1 MKYNDKIY
9 KYYNDESHIGS
20 FEQVDNTIGVGLVG
34 APACGD
40 VMQLQIKVKKEGN
53 VDIIE
58 DAKIKVFGCGSAI
71 ASSAFA
77 VEILINKSVEEAKKI
92 TNEDIAKALDLPSIK
107 THCSVLAA
115 EAIEQAIEDYYNK
128 NKTETKAD
136 DFFINISE
144 EAEDYIFK
152 ILQKQAKDSE
162 NEDAIKIILE
172 QGKCGLSYKIKHVK
186 NFKDLS
192 PADRLFKTSKGL
204 CIFYDEAIKNL
215 INQTTMT
222 LRQEEMKSGI
232 VFVNPNEVGKCGCGM
247 NFKLKDTK
255 TDETE
260 CK

>member
-1 MKYNDKIY
+1 MKYNEKIY
-9 KYYNDESHIGS
+9 KYYNDESHMGS
-20 FEQVDNTIGVGLVG
+20 FEEVDNTIGVGLVG

-40 VMQLQIKVKKEGN
+40 VMQLQIKIKKEN
-53 VDIIE
+53 NIDVIK

-77 VEILINKSVEEAKKI
+77 VEILINKTVEEAKKI
-92 TNEDIAKALDLPSIK
+92 TNEDIAKALDLPTIK

-115 EAIEQAIEDYYNK
+115 EAIEEAIEDYYKK
-128 NKTETKAD
+128 NKSETRD
-136 DFFINISE
+136 EFFINISD
-144 EAEDYIFK
+144 EAENYIFK
-152 ILQKQAKDSE
+152 ILEKQIKDSSNE
-162 NEDAIKIILE
+162 NAIKIILE

-192 PADRLFKTSKGL
+192 QADRLFKTPKNL
-204 CIFYDEAIKNL
+204 CIFYDESIKNL
-215 INQTTMT
+215 INGTTMI
-222 LRQEEMKSGI
+222 LREEEMKSGI